1 MELAEDAL
9 KDIINPDQK
18 REVTPNLIISTVA
31 EDFGINPEDITSK
44 KRNAELVLPRHI
56 VMYLCRNLI
65 DVSLINIAKILNK
78 KDHTTIMH
86 GIKRIEN
93 DLKSSPELKEKIDI
107 ITKKINPQ

>member
-1 MELAEDAL
+1 
-9 KDIINPDQK
+9 
-18 REVTPNLIISTVA
+18 
-31 EDFGINPEDITSK
+31 
-44 KRNAELVLPRHI
+44 
-56 VMYLCRNLI
+56 MYLCRGLI

-93 DLKSSPELKEKIDI
+93 DLKTSPELKEKIDI